1 MGSGP
6 DPHGD
11 FVIEEEVTS
20 VIAEDATNYPTDEP
34 GVYYPIDEYEANR
47 AHGSRPGAVSSGLA
61 DDDVTA
67 DTFESAP
74 PLRVRFGA
82 QERGK

>member
-1 MGSGP
+1 MGNGP

-11 FVIEEEVTS
+11 FVIEEEATS
-20 VIAEDATNYPTDEP
+20 VIAEDSTNYPSDDP
-34 GVYYPIDEYEANR
+34 GVYYPIDEYEASR
-47 AHGSRPGAVSSGLA
+47 AHGSRSGAVSSGLA
-61 DDDVTA
+61 DDEVTA
-67 DTFESAP
+67 DTPEPAP